1 MGVHI
6 VIVSTIWELVL
17 KDIGNFVYRHN
28 MFLACFTEGSISK
41 CWKKSGCWVSAVT
54 EPREGPGNLIDSPA
68 NTSVRPDDYFYS
80 LKFFLTET
88 EINTSRKAPYNVR
101 TKDNLRC
108 TLLFNRGIPVLLSMI
123 KLTTSSTKFITSV
136 LEVCP
141 PRNFICIVYI
151 MTARIQKD
159 LFFLNSLLT
168 NLTSLQLNLSL
179 VDSDTHD

>member
-1 MGVHI
+1 MG
-6 VIVSTIWELVL
+6 
-17 KDIGNFVYRHN
+17 IGIKRHRK
-28 MFLACFTEGSISK
+28 FR
-41 CWKKSGCWVSAVT
+41 VSAQYVPSLLHRRLDFQMLEEIRLLSLGSDGT
-54 EPREGPGNLIDSPA
+54 KRRLGEPDSPT
-68 NTSVRPDDYFYS
+68 NTTVRPDDYFYS

-88 EINTSRKAPYNVR
+88 EINASRRAPYYLR

-108 TLLFNRGIPVLLSMI
+108 TLLFNRGIPILLSMI
-123 KLTTSSTKFITSV
+123 KLTTSTTKFITSV

-141 PRNFICIVYI
+141 PRSFICIVYI